1 MNTNNNSADYIV
13 EIDQISKAEWEKLI
27 HIFDDSSIYQTW
39 SYGAVRWGQSNLSH
53 IVIKHK
59 GEIIAAAQLR
69 IVKIPLLKAGIA
81 YLPWGPMWR
90 RQGRT
95 VNIDLFRQIIKA
107 LKEEYAIKQSLLLR
121 IHPNVIEENNEAI
134 VSILNKA
141 GFQKKIKI
149 KPYRTLILDLS
160 PTMPEIRKSLDQK
173 WRNQLNRAEK
183 NNLKII
189 EGNSDTLYQIFLDL
203 QEEMHDRKKYIAGVD
218 YNEFRDIQKDLP
230 EQLKMIIL
238 VCEYEGKALT
248 ATIGS
253 LIGDR
258 GIYLLGATGNEGMKM
273 KGAYLLQ
280 WRLIEIMRERGC
292 KWYDLGG
299 IDPDNNPGVYH
310 FKSGISRREASHVG
324 QFEIS
329 QNIISNLFVK
339 GAENMSELKRKFY
352 SYWFKKFRNE

>member
-1 MNTNNNSADYIV
+1 MNKNLEDYTV
-13 EIDQISKAEWEKLI
+13 SVDQISKIEWEQLLLE
-27 HIFDDSSIYQTW
+27 FDDATIYQTW
-39 SYGAVRWGQSNLSH
+39 SYGAIRWGQANLSH

-59 GEIIAAAQLR
+59 GDIIAAAQLR
-69 IVKIPLLKAGIA
+69 IIKIPLLKAGIA

-90 RQGRT
+90 RKGQQ
-95 VNIDLFRQIIKA
+95 VNIAVFQKIISA
-107 LKEEYAIKQSLLLR
+107 LKEEYANKQGLLLR
-121 IHPNVIEENNEAI
+121 IHPNVLEENSEAI

-141 GFQKKIKI
+141 GWQKKINI
-149 KPYRTLILDLS
+149 KPYRTLLLDLS
-160 PTMPEIRKSLDQK
+160 PSMAEIRKSLDQK

-189 EGNSDTLYQIFLDL
+189 EGNSDALYQIFLDL
-203 QEEMHDRKKYIAGVD
+203 QEELHDRKKYIAGVD

-238 VCEYEGKALT
+238 ICEYEGKALT

-253 LIGDR
+253 LIGDT

-280 WRLIEIMRERGC
+280 WRLIEMMKENGY

-299 IDPDNNPGVYH
+299 IDPDDNPGVYH
-310 FKSGISRREASHVG
+310 FKSGISGKEVFHIG
-324 QFEIS
+324 QYEIS
-329 QNIISNLFVK
+329 
-339 GAENMSELKRKFY
+339 ENAVSTVAIRCIER
-352 SYWFKKFRNE
+352 FRRDFHQDS

>member
-1 MNTNNNSADYIV
+1 MDKDSADCTV
-13 EIDQISKAEWEKLI
+13 SVDQISKIEWEQLLLE
-27 HIFDDSSIYQTW
+27 FDDATIYQTW
-39 SYGAVRWGQSNLSH
+39 SYGDVRWGQENLSH

-59 GEIIAAAQLR
+59 DEIIAAAQLR

-81 YLPWGPMWR
+81 YLPWGPIWR
-90 RQGRT
+90 RKGQQ
-95 VNIDLFRQIIKA
+95 VNIDVFQKIVSA
-107 LKEEYAIKQSLLLR
+107 LKEEYAIKQGLLLR
-121 IHPNVIEENNEAI
+121 IHPNVIEEHGETI
-134 VSILNKA
+134 ISILNQA
-141 GFQKKIKI
+141 GFQKKIMT
-149 KPYRTLILDLS
+149 KPYRTLTLDLS

-189 EGNSDTLYQIFLDL
+189 EGSSDELYQIFLDL

-230 EQLKMIIL
+230 EQLKMIIII
-238 VCEYEGKALT
+238 CENEEKALT
-248 ATIGS
+248 ATVGS

-280 WRLIEIMRERGC
+280 WRLIEMMKGKGY

-299 IDPDNNPGVYH
+299 IDPDDNPGVYH
-310 FKSGISRREASHVG
+310 FKSGISRREANHIG
-324 QFEIS
+324 QFELSGSSSSRLI
-329 QNIISNLFVK
+329 VE
-339 GAENMSELKRKFY
+339 A
-352 SYWFKKFRNE
+352 

>member
-1 MNTNNNSADYIV
+1 M
-13 EIDQISKAEWEKLI
+13 
-27 HIFDDSSIYQTW
+27 
-39 SYGAVRWGQSNLSH
+39 
-53 IVIKHK
+53 
-59 GEIIAAAQLR
+59 
-69 IVKIPLLKAGIA
+69 
-81 YLPWGPMWR
+81 
-90 RQGRT
+90 
-95 VNIDLFRQIIKA
+95 
-107 LKEEYAIKQSLLLR
+107 
-121 IHPNVIEENNEAI
+121 
-134 VSILNKA
+134 
-141 GFQKKIKI
+141 
-149 KPYRTLILDLS
+149 LDLS
-160 PTMPEIRKSLDQK
+160 PAMSEIRKSLDQK

-183 NNLKII
+183 NNLKIT
-189 EGNSDTLYQIFLDL
+189 EGNDDKLYQIFLDL
-203 QEEMHDRKKYIAGVD
+203 QEEMHDRKKYVPGVD
-218 YNEFRDIQKDLP
+218 YDEFRDIQKYLP

>member
-1 MNTNNNSADYIV
+1 MDKDSADYTV
-13 EIDQISKAEWEKLI
+13 SVNQISKIEWEQLLLE
-27 HIFDDSSIYQTW
+27 FDDASIYQTW
-39 SYGAVRWGQSNLSH
+39 SYGTVRWGKSNLSH

-59 GEIIAAAQLR
+59 DEIIAAAQLR

-90 RQGRT
+90 RQGQQ
-95 VNIDLFRQIIKA
+95 VNIDVFQKIISA
-107 LKEEYAIKQSLLLR
+107 LKEEYAIKQGLLLR
-121 IHPNVIEENNEAI
+121 IHPNVIEENCEEI
-134 VSILNKA
+134 ISVLNQA
-141 GFQKKIKI
+141 GFPKKIMT
-149 KPYRTLILDLS
+149 KPYRTLTLNLS

-189 EGNSDTLYQIFLDL
+189 EGSRDKLYQIFLDL
-203 QEEMHDRKKYIAGVD
+203 QEEMQDRKKYIPGVSYD
-218 YNEFRDIQKDLP
+218 EFQAIQKDLP
-230 EQLKMIIL
+230 ESLKMIIL
-238 VCEYEGKALT
+238 ISEYEGKALT

-253 LIGDR
+253 LIGNT

-280 WRLIEIMRERGC
+280 WRLIEMMKERGC

-299 IDPDNNPGVYH
+299 IDPDGNPGVYH
-310 FKSGISRREASHVG
+310 FKSGISRREAQHIG

-329 QNIISNLFVK
+329 RSISSRLIVEGMEGLRNLW
-339 GAENMSELKRKFY
+339 LKFNR
-352 SYWFKKFRNE
+352 YWRNKN